1 MQDFIL
7 RCQFFLSTATRPL
20 SDVRLQGLWLGGL
33 LQPEACVTAMRQL
46 VAQENGW
53 ALDKVRLTL
62 RPPTA
67 EERERC
73 EVLEREKT
81 WFLVHGMILE
91 GAELRDGELVPSEE
105 IRCPLDEV
113 VFEWSC
119 REHGENE
126 LAIPMYLNDSRSDLI
141 CVVEVQCTKTLPKAM
156 WSERAVALI
165 AWGQA

>member
-7 RCQFFLSTATRPL
+7 RCQFFVSMATRPL
-20 SDVRLQGLWLGGL
+20 GDVRLQGLWLGGL

-53 ALDKVRLTL
+53 ALDKVWLTL
-62 RPPTA
+62 RPLTPEQQEQRA
-67 EERERC
+67 
-73 EVLEREKT
+73 LEREKT

-91 GAELRDGELVPSEE
+91 GAELRDGELYPSEE

-126 LAIPMYLNDSRSDLI
+126 LAIPMYLNDTRSDLI
-141 CVVEVQCTKTLPKAM
+141 CVVEAQCAKTLPKAM